1 MLYRKNKQ
9 SNFSQEEINF
19 LNNFKSFNDFYA
31 FSASFRGLYSKVM
44 NFAEDLKESG
54 GMEEAPK
61 DTIVDGKGTD
71 KGDGKGFNKHDLDIR
86 DVEKIAVNNLNSKE
100 WDKNSANT
108 PAAKEMGIKATK
120 NSVQRDQN
128 DKLKEDRVLKMAGLD
143 PSLGSSRYGEEQTPE
158 NDMRWDVARL
168 IEANRR
174 MGRQT
179 GKPNTPENVEQW
191 LSDQAAEGNQAAIEI
206 LNKEKPENYPLY
218 TQNTQKAPVDLTQ
231 YRRMMA

>member
-54 GMEEAPK
+54 GMEESGESKPVAEESNG
-61 DTIVDGKGTD
+61 GKTSQ
-71 KGDGKGFNKHDLDIR
+71 
-86 DVEKIAVNNLNSKE
+86 AE

-108 PAAKEMGIKATK
+108 PAAKEMGIKAPK
-120 NSVQRDQN
+120 NSVQRAQN

-143 PSLGSSRYGEEQTPE
+143 PSLGSSSYGEEQTPE

-206 LNKEKPENYPLY
+206 LDKEKPANYPLY
-218 TQNTQKAPVDLTQ
+218 TKNTQKAPVDLTQ

>member
-9 SNFSQEEINF
+9 SSFSREEINF

-54 GMEEAPK
+54 GTEEPKGGLDNTPTEEPTKGWNENAVKTPAGKQMGLEAPK
-61 DTIVDGKGTD
+61 NYNQELK
-71 KGDGKGFNKHDLDIR
+71 
-86 DVEKIAVNNLNSKE
+86 
-100 WDKNSANT
+100 
-108 PAAKEMGIKATK
+108 
-120 NSVQRDQN
+120 N

-143 PSLGSSRYGEEQTPE
+143 PTLGSSIYGEEQTPE
-158 NDMRWDVARL
+158 NDMRRDVARL
-168 IEANRR
+168 IETNRQR
-174 MGRQT
+174 GRQT
-179 GKPNTPENVEQW
+179 GQSNTPGNVEQW
-191 LSDQAAEGNQAAIEI
+191 ISDQAAEGNQAAIEI

-218 TQNTQKAPVDLTQ
+218 TKNTQKAPVDLTQ